1 MELNVDFIVD
11 EISNFLKEKFVN
23 DMIVEFQTYHNTELT
38 NDYEYDS
45 PDLSIDIWVDAR
57 IVDNEYAEITN
68 VSFGFVDYIYRFNLS
83 NFNDKMNYI
92 EYEVNNNLIGYK
104 QNI

>member
-1 MELNVDFIVD
+1 MKLNVNILID

-23 DMIVEFQTYHNTELT
+23 DMIVEFQTYHNTELI
-38 NDYEYDS
+38 NNYEFDT

-57 IVDNEYAEITN
+57 IVDDEYAEITN
-68 VSFGFVDYIYRFNLS
+68 VSFGYIDYMYRFNVTD
-83 NFNDKMNYI
+83 FQEKMNFI
-92 EYEVNNNLIGYK
+92 EDEVNDRLIGYI